1 MLCAGL
7 WLFTGASICLSAR
20 VAGEKGVTTVT
31 KDAGQEK
38 TRLQVKSP
46 KIVPDLTTPVSVKEK
61 NRQLRPSAAQK
72 RSSGGLRPEDQS
84 VAIDFDNVD
93 ISVFIKFI
101 SELTGKNFII
111 DKAVR
116 GKVTIISPTRISQ
129 EEAYKVFESVLEVHG
144 YTTVPA
150 GKIIKIV
157 SAVQARSKDI
167 ETRLREE
174 AVTPEDRM
182 VTQVI
187 PLKYANPNELKKLF
201 TPLISKSSVIVSYPP
216 TGMLI
221 ITDVLSNIKRLFHIL
236 KVIDVEG
243 IGEEIS
249 IIPVEYATA
258 SDMAKLLDSLFQKK
272 ASRIKKVQTRAP
284 SIKIIPDERT
294 NVLIILASEHD
305 TDRVRRLIK
314 LLDKET
320 PTGEGSIQV
329 YYLENAN
336 AEDLANVLMS
346 IPSKQAAEP
355 RKGKSPVI
363 SKEVQIIADKAT
375 NSLVIT
381 ADRDDYLV
389 LEGVIKKLDIVRRM
403 VYIEA
408 LIMEVNMKKDFDLGV
423 QWMAGEEDIGSHDGK
438 TIGAFG
444 ASNVGDNI
452 YPSIDMES
460 ATISL
465 AKGLTLGVL
474 GEDITIGGVS
484 FPNLGAVIRAYRTDT
499 DIHILSTPQIM
510 TLDNEEAE
518 IQVAKNI
525 PFLTRQDTSEA
536 GFDYSNYEFKDVGVT
551 LNIIPQISKE
561 RFVRLK
567 ITQETSQVV
576 EEESTVGLPTT
587 LKRVAKTTVSVK
599 DKHTVVIGGLID
611 EAMTKG
617 ISSVPCLGS
626 IPLLGYLFKSTSRN
640 KDKTNLFIFLTPHI
654 IESPA
659 EAEEM
664 YKEKKEQIDT
674 IKEGVIKMYGGMED
688 TPAEQKGE

>member
-1 MLCAGL
+1 M
-7 WLFTGASICLSAR
+7 
-20 VAGEKGVTTVT
+20 
-31 KDAGQEK
+31 
-38 TRLQVKSP
+38 
-46 KIVPDLTTPVSVKEK
+46 
-61 NRQLRPSAAQK
+61 
-72 RSSGGLRPEDQS
+72 
-84 VAIDFDNVD
+84 AIDFDNVD